1 MEWVSTG
8 YKGSSTVNCAS
19 VSGCQR
25 TREAH
30 PLVLCLFLSQCDN
43 CLNSVPPSLTSQL
56 PTKIQIAI
64 VMST

>member
-19 VSGCQR
+19 VSGRQR
-25 TREAH
+25 TREGH
-30 PLVLCLFLSQCDN
+30 PLDN
-43 CLNSVPPSLTSQL
+43 CSNSVPPSLTSQL
-56 PTKIQIAI
+56 PTKIQI